1 MAVPA
6 GHQLLPGR
14 ILLSLT
20 IVVCKQGEP
29 DMENRNDWDPAP
41 THRQPKYPIGTVAT
55 YGPDDKRTTK
65 IAAGV
70 ILHEGAEII
79 IKRVAGDDLTIDE
92 CIRAI
97 TEDPRFVP

>member
-1 MAVPA
+1 M
-6 GHQLLPGR
+6 
-14 ILLSLT
+14 
-20 IVVCKQGEP
+20 
-29 DMENRNDWDPAP
+29 
-41 THRQPKYPIGTVAT
+41 

-79 IKRVAGDDLTIDE
+79 IKRVAGDGLTIDE

-97 TEDPRFVP
+97 MEDPWFVP